1 MLLRLPE
8 KGRGQFCPCGRHHR
22 RHDAKET
29 DRDNVNKYIGQL
41 CDALLA

>member
-1 MLLRLPE
+1 MLLRLLE
-8 KGRGQFCPCGRHHR
+8 KGKGQFCLGGRHHR
-22 RHDAKET
+22 RRDAKET